1 MMRADVLESLV
12 RFTQAGERKIDR
24 WTAQHRTR
32 LVPFD
37 DAEAFANANT
47 PDELRRLQRHG

>member
-1 MMRADVLESLV
+1 MMRAEVMEGLV

-24 WTAQHRTR
+24 WTAQQRTQ
-32 LVPFD
+32 LVAFD

-47 PDELRRLQRHG
+47 TAELHQLHRDG